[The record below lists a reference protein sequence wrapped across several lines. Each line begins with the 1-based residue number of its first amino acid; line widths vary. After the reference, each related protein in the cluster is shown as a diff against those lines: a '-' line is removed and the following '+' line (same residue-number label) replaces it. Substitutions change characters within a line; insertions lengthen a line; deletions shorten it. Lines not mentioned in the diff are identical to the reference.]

1 MSEIGYCRPMSAK
14 ISPRQCKVNR
24 DNDCYSCAKCR
35 GLEDV
40 QSVNLDEMVGK
51 GNRDE
56 ETVMHKREEGAA
68 RRGRHLLCKV
78 PGCDK
83 LRVTGGMC
91 RAHYRQSQAAKG
103 APETPAKKRQPV
115 MPLPAK
121 AGRLSA
127 LLPPPEPPAAGYYL
141 NLQKYPDLDAWLQ
154 EVCPDDI
161 PSLIIELLEA
171 CQQGRLRLTA

>member
-40 QSVNLDEMVGK
+40 QAVNLDEMVGK

-56 ETVMHKREEGAA
+56 ETVMHKREEGAE

-83 LRVTGGMC
+83 LRVKDGMC

-103 APETPAKKRQPV
+103 EPMTTAKKQQPV
-115 MPLPAK
+115 TSPPAK

-127 LLPPPEPPAAGYYL
+127 LLPPPEPPATGYYL
-141 NLQKYPDLDAWLQ
+141 NLQEYPDLDAWLQ

-171 CQQGRLRLTA
+171 CQHGRLRLVA